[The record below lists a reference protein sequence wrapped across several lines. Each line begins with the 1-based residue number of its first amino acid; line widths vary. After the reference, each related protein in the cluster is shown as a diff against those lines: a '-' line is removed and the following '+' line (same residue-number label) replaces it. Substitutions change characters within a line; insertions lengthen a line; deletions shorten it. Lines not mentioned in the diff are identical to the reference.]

1 MSDLQML
8 TQEEVAELLHCHVNT
23 ITLLIEVGIIP
34 AIRTGKHFMFS
45 QEEIRLFQKD
55 YRGMDVSNKFKAL
68 QSFKLVSARK
78 QGLVVDSVY

>member
-23 ITLLIEVGIIP
+23 ITLLREVGIIL

-45 QEEIRLFQKD
+45 QEEIRI
-55 YRGMDVSNKFKAL
+55 
-68 QSFKLVSARK
+68 
-78 QGLVVDSVY
+78 